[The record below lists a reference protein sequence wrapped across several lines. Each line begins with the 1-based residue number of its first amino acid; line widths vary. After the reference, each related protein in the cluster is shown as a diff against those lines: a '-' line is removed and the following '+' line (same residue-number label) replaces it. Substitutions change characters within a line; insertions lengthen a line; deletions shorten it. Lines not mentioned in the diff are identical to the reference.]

1 MRIAIAGLASS
12 HPFTDARLLS
22 RREDAE
28 LVVFDDE
35 PQRLARFREQHP
47 AARVASDLDGL
58 LAAAPDGVVLTVP
71 TPSIAPALQRFLEHD
86 LPVFV
91 NKPAAAT
98 AAQLQAIDTVA
109 RKAPH
114 RVLSTSVLRFAP
126 ALKTLDVK
134 AEDVIAAHVTIRH
147 DVGLWARGH
156 NPWQDDPAV
165 GGGMLVTMGVH
176 GVELLISRFGP
187 DVELAAAVTAKR
199 HYPQLVSEDS
209 AVLALRWADGLPA
222 TVAFVGASQTESYE
236 LILHTAA
243 GEHRVTLEGGAEPE
257 AALGYRGTLNAF
269 LAMVGGA
276 PSPVPWE
283 ETHAVLSI
291 LVAARRPG

>member
-1 MRIAIAGLASS
+1 
-12 HPFTDARLLS
+12 
-22 RREDAE
+22 
-28 LVVFDDE
+28 
-35 PQRLARFREQHP
+35 
-47 AARVASDLDGL
+47 
-58 LAAAPDGVVLTVP
+58 VLTVP
-71 TPSIAPALQRFLEHD
+71 TPSVAPALQRFLERD

-98 AAQLQAIDTVA
+98 GDQLRAIDTVA
-109 RKAPH
+109 REAPH

-126 ALKTLDVK
+126 ALQALDVK
-134 AEDVIAAHVTIRH
+134 AEEVIAAHVTVRH

-187 DVELAAAVTAKR
+187 DVELAGAATAKR

-209 AVLALRWADGLPA
+209 AVLALRWAGGPPA
-222 TVAFVGASQTESYE
+222 SVTFIGAAEAESYE
-236 LILHTAA
+236 LVLHTTA
-243 GEHRVTLEGGAEPE
+243 GEHRVTLAGGAEPE
-257 AALGYRGTLNAF
+257 VALGYRGTLNAF
-269 LAMVGGA
+269 LSMVGGA

-283 ETHAVLSI
+283 ETRAVLSI
-291 LVAARRPG
+291 LIAARRAG